1 MENRYR
7 TNLKKVYLSDQE
19 LIILNKNLAQSQCP
33 NFSHYARKTLLN
45 PRMNFITID
54 TRGFQDLIFE
64 IRRIGNNINQ
74 IARSVNQSHLLSL
87 QQVKELQ
94 LGIAELE
101 TQLQQ
106 DFDIKCQ
113 RLREFYGHN

>member
-1 MENRYR
+1 MEHRYR

-19 LIILNKNLAQSQCP
+19 LIILNKNIAQSQCTS
-33 NFSHYARKTLLN
+33 FSHYARKTLLD
-45 PRMNFITID
+45 PGMNFITID

-94 LGIAELE
+94 LGMAELE
-101 TQLQQ
+101 KQLQQ
-106 DFDIKCQ
+106 DFDKKCQ
-113 RLREFYGHN
+113 RLREFYGHH

>member
-19 LIILNKNLAQSQCP
+19 LIILNKNFAQSQCP
-33 NFSHYARKTLLN
+33 SFSHYARKTLLDTG
-45 PRMNFITID
+45 MNFITID
-54 TRGFQDLIFE
+54 TSGFQDLIFE

-74 IARSVNQSHLLSL
+74 IARAVNQGHLLSL

-94 LGIAELE
+94 LCISELE
-101 TQLQQ
+101 KQLQK

-113 RLREFYGHN
+113 QLREFYGHH

>member
-33 NFSHYARKTLLN
+33 SFSHYARKTLLD
-45 PRMNFITID
+45 PGMNFITID
-54 TRGFQDLIFE
+54 TSGFQNLIFE

-74 IARSVNQSHLLSL
+74 IARAVNQIHLLSL

-94 LGIAELE
+94 LCISELE
-101 TQLQQ
+101 KQLQK

-113 RLREFYGHN
+113 QLREFYGHH

>member
-7 TNLKKVYLSDQE
+7 TNWKKVYLSDQE

-33 NFSHYARKTLLN
+33 SFSHYARKTLLD
-45 PRMNFITID
+45 PGMNFITID
-54 TRGFQDLIFE
+54 TSGFQELIFE

-74 IARSVNQSHLLSL
+74 IARVVNQSHLISL
-87 QQVKELQ
+87 HQIKELQ
-94 LGIAELE
+94 LGVVELE
-101 TQLQQ
+101 KQLQQ

>member
-33 NFSHYARKTLLN
+33 SFSHYARKTLLD
-45 PRMNFITID
+45 P
-54 TRGFQDLIFE
+54 G
-64 IRRIGNNINQ
+64 
-74 IARSVNQSHLLSL
+74 IARAVNQSHLLSL

-94 LGIAELE
+94 LCISELE
-101 TQLQQ
+101 KQLQK

-113 RLREFYGHN
+113 QLREFYGHH

>member
-1 MENRYR
+1 
-7 TNLKKVYLSDQE
+7 
-19 LIILNKNLAQSQCP
+19 
-33 NFSHYARKTLLN
+33 
-45 PRMNFITID
+45 MNFITIE

-74 IARSVNQSHLLSL
+74 IDRAVNQRYHISL

-101 TQLQQ
+101 
-106 DFDIKCQ
+106 K
-113 RLREFYGHN
+113 

>member
-19 LIILNKNLAQSQCP
+19 LIILNKKLAQSQCP
-33 NFSHYARKTLLN
+33 NFSYYARKTLLD
-45 PRMNFITID
+45 PGMNFITID

-74 IARSVNQSHLLSL
+74 IAKRLNVESKGGAIKETTYIKAMNALISIRDSLLS
-87 QQVKELQ
+87 V
-94 LGIAELE
+94 
-101 TQLQQ
+101 
-106 DFDIKCQ
+106 IK
-113 RLREFYGHN
+113 